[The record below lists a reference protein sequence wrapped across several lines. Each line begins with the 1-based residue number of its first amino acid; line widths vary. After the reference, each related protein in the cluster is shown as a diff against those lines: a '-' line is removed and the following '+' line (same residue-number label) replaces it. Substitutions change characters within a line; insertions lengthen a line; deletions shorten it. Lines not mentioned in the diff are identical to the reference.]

1 MAATTRL
8 DMRSSLCLDG
18 RSGEMLSVRSAT
30 DFPKVFQLAL
40 FVCVPRLCTQCNY
53 VGTVVTEASVS
64 VTFKLTGRAVA
75 QLRHHPRQHPS
86 QYAVPHHHPN
96 RCKPQLSNRRLLL
109 AAALTLLWRRSSLGR
124 RAHRVELRLLL
135 VAQRGVE
142 VAEVRANR
150 LDGIR
155 HRV

>member
-30 DFPKVFQLAL
+30 DFPKVFRLAL
-40 FVCVPRLCTQCNY
+40 FVCVPRLGTQCNY
-53 VGTVVTEASVS
+53 AGTVVTEASV
-64 VTFKLTGRAVA
+64 TFKLTSRAVA
-75 QLRHHPRQHPS
+75 QLGHHPRQHPS

-96 RCKPQLSNRRLLL
+96 RCKLQCSNRRLLL